1 MYSYD
6 SYSSRYSNHHRHS
19 LADTC
24 SDTLGEATAMAV
36 TGITMVLQLPFVAVA
51 FILGEVTDS
60 FIRASE
66 NVGEAV
72 GREAGRFV
80 GRVVGGGAEALA
92 TTLSRGGSALFDAAT
107 DAFTA
112 ASSRIRWPF

>member
-6 SYSSRYSNHHRHS
+6 PYSSNYSNHNRHS
-19 LADTC
+19 WADTC
-24 SDTLGEATAMAV
+24 SDRLGDATAMAV
-36 TGITMVLQLPFVAVA
+36 TGITRIFQLPFVAVA
-51 FILGEVTDS
+51 FILGEATDS

-92 TTLSRGGSALFDAAT
+92 TTLSRCGSALFEAAT
-107 DAFTA
+107 DLLTA